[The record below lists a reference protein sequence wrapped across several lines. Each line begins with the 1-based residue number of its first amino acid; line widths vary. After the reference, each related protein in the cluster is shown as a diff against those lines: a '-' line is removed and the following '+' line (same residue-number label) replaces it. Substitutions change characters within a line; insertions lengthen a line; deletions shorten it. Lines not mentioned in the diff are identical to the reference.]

1 MEKIAHF
8 FAEAIGFLTRL
19 LEFAFYRCCKIITKF
34 FPDWNES
41 TSSDNT
47 SYTPSAALILY
58 IYTQSLFIQ
67 NIIVRLSKKSIVM
80 LIEILLFVNDLS
92 NK

>member
-8 FAEAIGFLTRL
+8 L
-19 LEFAFYRCCKIITKF
+19 LFIVVAKLSQNFSQTETSQLHQIIH
-34 FPDWNES
+34 
-41 TSSDNT
+41 

-67 NIIVRLSKKSIVM
+67 NIIVRLSIIKSTVM

>member
-8 FAEAIGFLTRL
+8 LQKQLVFSPDFLSL
-19 LEFAFYRCCKIITKF
+19 LFIVVAKLSQNFSQTETSQLHQIIH
-34 FPDWNES
+34 
-41 TSSDNT
+41 

-92 NK
+92 IK

>member
-1 MEKIAHF
+1 MLHTSFKRRKKNLIKFALKIALSQNISQTETSQLHQ
-8 FAEAIGFLTRL
+8 
-19 LEFAFYRCCKIITKF
+19 IIH
-34 FPDWNES
+34 
-41 TSSDNT
+41 